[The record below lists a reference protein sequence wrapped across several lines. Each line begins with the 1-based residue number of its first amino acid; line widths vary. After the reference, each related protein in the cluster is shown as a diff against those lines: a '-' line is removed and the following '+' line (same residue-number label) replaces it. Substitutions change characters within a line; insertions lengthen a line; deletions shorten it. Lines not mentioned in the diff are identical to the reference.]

1 MHTHLCPPLI
11 RQYRTRDMT
20 REYRFVIM
28 IRLILSTTKGT
39 NRVVHTYNYL
49 PLTSRFYLSNSQVNH
64 VSHFVYC
71 EFGLTKPSKLCFVDV
86 QGWLFFYLKVVV
98 SLSVKHYHTNLLCN
112 YWLFWLEIVHSVCRL
127 KTGLPPRNVFKDV
140 GVVSCF
146 IQMLWTYYTVCC
158 SLSANGATTVILFG
172 WMMSMENE

>member
-1 MHTHLCPPLI
+1 MFP
-11 RQYRTRDMT
+11 
-20 REYRFVIM
+20 
-28 IRLILSTTKGT
+28 
-39 NRVVHTYNYL
+39 N
-49 PLTSRFYLSNSQVNH
+49 
-64 VSHFVYC
+64 FVYC
-71 EFGLTKPSKLCFVDV
+71 EFGLTKPPKLCFVDV

-158 SLSANGATTVILFG
+158 SLSANGAYYRHIVLVEWCRWKTSRKSFREIFASETSTQIKRSKISLLNKNFQANIPFVCKFCILYGWVIEWYRVLKWVSTTRL
-172 WMMSMENE
+172 S